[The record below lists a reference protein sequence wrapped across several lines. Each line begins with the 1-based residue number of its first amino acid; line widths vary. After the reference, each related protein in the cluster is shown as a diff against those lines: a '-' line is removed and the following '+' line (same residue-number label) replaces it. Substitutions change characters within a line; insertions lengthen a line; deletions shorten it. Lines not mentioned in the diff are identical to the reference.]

1 MIEAR
6 IVLADDTFSRDL
18 GVKLGLQSAGK
29 LDGTRLGLGAGRSDS
44 ISVATTGPNTTSA
57 SPANVNLPT
66 TAFTG
71 PSVGFTI
78 LNAAAN
84 TLLSL
89 ELQALE
95 ADNRGK
101 IVSNPRVVTTN
112 LRPAVILQGTQIPYQ
127 TQTAGSSQAATTS
140 FKDALLCLLVAPQV
154 LNNDA
159 IILNVEVTKD
169 AQGVNT
175 TAGPAINVKRVKT
188 QVRVNNGETA
198 ILGGIFEQTLRNDTE
213 KVPFLGDL
221 PVLGNLF
228 KSTSKKDDKSE
239 MLIFL
244 TPRILDEKLGS
255 IR

>member
-1 MIEAR
+1 
-6 IVLADDTFSRDL
+6 
-18 GVKLGLQSAGK
+18 
-29 LDGTRLGLGAGRSDS
+29 
-44 ISVATTGPNTTSA
+44 
-57 SPANVNLPT
+57 VNLPT

-71 PSVGFTI
+71 PSLGFTI

-95 ADNRGK
+95 ADSRGK

-112 LRPAVILQGTQIPYQ
+112 LRPAVILQGNQIPYQ
-127 TQTAGSSQAATTS
+127 TYSTGSTAPTTS

-159 IILNVEVTKD
+159 IILNVEVQQD
-169 AQGVNT
+169 AQGANT
-175 TAGPAINVKRVKT
+175 SAGPAINVRRVKT

-198 ILGGIFEQTLRNDTE
+198 ILGGIFTQNLRNDTE

-228 KSTSKKDDKSE
+228 KSTSKKDEKTE

-244 TPRILDEKLGS
+244 TPRVLDEKLGS